1 MGGVLTSSR
10 NGMRRGSCRN
20 TGGSLHLHRR
30 CRTGCSLSQCVW
42 VERGA
47 GLRETVPSFPSVSRS
62 WRSGAEPPAHRFSA
76 QQSLRWSS
84 LAYYTH
90 AQELRVRKIRVMHE
104 FVTVR
109 VRASFLGK
117 GT

>member
-1 MGGVLTSSR
+1 M
-10 NGMRRGSCRN
+10 
-20 TGGSLHLHRR
+20 
-30 CRTGCSLSQCVW
+30 
-42 VERGA
+42 
-47 GLRETVPSFPSVSRS
+47 
-62 WRSGAEPPAHRFSA
+62 
-76 QQSLRWSS
+76 
-84 LAYYTH
+84 AYYTH